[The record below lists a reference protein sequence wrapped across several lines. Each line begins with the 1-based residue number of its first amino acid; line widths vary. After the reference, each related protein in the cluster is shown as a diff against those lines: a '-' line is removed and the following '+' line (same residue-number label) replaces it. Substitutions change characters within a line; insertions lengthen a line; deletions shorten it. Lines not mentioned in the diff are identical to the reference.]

1 MSPDVTRKEETT
13 FTPSRIQISL
23 MVREAIFPP
32 SGIRGFTTIYGTVEE
47 LFILGAI
54 LHVDSQVEVTPRQIF
69 IFLPVI

>member
-1 MSPDVTRKEETT
+1 
-13 FTPSRIQISL
+13 